1 MGSRSGRGG
10 SYLFHRSTLWADKSQ
25 PDHAVLRKAHQKFKF
40 KPPAGNNSHPSAQT
54 YEPILDWA
62 RTRLGAKLQAS
73 DSIFGAKLPES
84 DVAAVRAF
92 LETLDNWHLTAVEH
106 LAAACRSVLLACAV
120 VDGRVSVADAIAV
133 ARLEESAQIAQ
144 WGLVEGGHDVD
155 IADLKV
161 RVAAPS
167 VFLRLLKT
175 APQQQ
180 QQ

>member
-1 MGSRSGRGG
+1 M
-10 SYLFHRSTLWADKSQ
+10 
-25 PDHAVLRKAHQKFKF
+25 LRKAHQKFKF
-40 KPPAGNNSHPSAQT
+40 RPPAGNNSYPSAQT

-175 APQQQ
+175 TPQQQ
-180 QQ
+180 Q